1 MEDSMIKKLKQMNI
15 HEMEVLASDIRNQI
29 IEAVSK
35 NGGHLSSN
43 LGIVELTI
51 ALHKVFNT
59 PEDLLI
65 FDVSHQTYAHKILT
79 GRSLEKLRKI
89 DGVSGFTRMNESIHD
104 SYEAGHSSTSISA
117 LAGFLEAKKNNP
129 NIKNVVSIIGDSSIT
144 NGLAFEGL
152 NYLGALKDQKAII
165 ILNDNQMS
173 VSKSVGS
180 LAMSFNK
187 IRARGNFK
195 LLRKITPKG
204 IKKMLKSF
212 AYRQT
217 IFEYLG
223 FRYFEGIDGHN
234 FKELI
239 KYLNFAR
246 ESNKSV
252 VLHIKTNKG
261 KGYKFS
267 EEDNSGYWH
276 HVEPF
281 DVITGLPLSN
291 EKYKMF
297 GEEISMHLANKI
309 ENGMNNIRII
319 TPAMT
324 LGSGLSTFA
333 TINKDNFI
341 DVGIAEENAVTMA
354 SSMALAKLRPFVFIY
369 STFSQRA
376 YDQILHDVTR
386 SNLPVVFCIDRAG
399 IVSGDG
405 DTHQGIFDVAFL
417 STMPNMEILAPK
429 NTEEAKLAIDYSINS
444 NHPITIRYSK
454 YDYNSNL
461 IASGDFKTW
470 DVIKE
475 GNVAIVSYG
484 DMLSYLYPLTKDTN
498 LALVNAKNLTIVD
511 ENVLNKYEKI
521 IVIEDVIKTSC
532 LGEKIISYAYHNN
545 FNNDISTYN
554 LGMSYL
560 ETGSKKE
567 LINKYIGDLEE
578 IIRKETKC

>member
-1 MEDSMIKKLKQMNI
+1 MEDSMISKLKKMNY
-15 HEMEVLASDIRNQI
+15 HEMEILASDIRKQI

-65 FDVSHQTYAHKILT
+65 FDVSHQTYTHKILT
-79 GRSLEKLRKI
+79 GRKLDNLRKI
-89 DGVSGFTRMNESIHD
+89 DGISGFAKMSESEHD
-104 SYEAGHSSTSISA
+104 VYEAGHSSTSISA

-129 NIKNVVSIIGDSSIT
+129 NIKNVVSVIGDSSIT

-204 IKKMLKSF
+204 IKRMLKSF

-252 VLHIKTNKG
+252 VLHIKTTKG

-281 DVITGLPLSN
+281 DVVTGLPVIN
-291 EKYKMF
+291 NKQKMF
-297 GEEISMHLANKI
+297 GEEISLYLANKI
-309 ENGMNNIRII
+309 NNGMENIRVI

-333 TINKDNFI
+333 TIKKDHFI
-341 DVGIAEENAVTMA
+341 DVGIAEENAVTMS
-354 SSMALAKLRPFVFIY
+354 SSMALGKLRPFIFIY
-369 STFSQRA
+369 STFFQRA
-376 YDQILHDVTR
+376 YDQILHDVAR

-399 IVSGDG
+399 IISGDG

-417 STMPNMEILAPK
+417 STIPNIEILAPK
-429 NTEEAKLAIDYSINS
+429 NIDEAKIAIDYSLNE
-444 NHPITIRYSK
+444 NHPIAIRYSK
-454 YDYNSNL
+454 YDYNNL
-461 IASGDFKTW
+461 FLPDKDFKTW

-475 GNVAIVSYG
+475 GKNAIVSYG
-484 DMLSYLYPLTKDTN
+484 DLLNHLYPYVKDTD
-498 LALVNAKNLTIVD
+498 LALVNAKNLSLVD
-511 ENVLNKYEKI
+511 LNILNKYQKI
-521 IVIEDVIKTSC
+521 IVIEDVIETSC
-532 LGEKIISYAYHNN
+532 LGEKLISHVYHNHL
-545 FNNDISTYN
+545 NNIILTHN
-554 LGMSYL
+554 LGMTYL
-560 ETGSKKE
+560 ETGNKDE
-567 LINKYIGDLEE
+567 LIRKYIGDLEE
-578 IIRKETKC
+578 IIRKESKC